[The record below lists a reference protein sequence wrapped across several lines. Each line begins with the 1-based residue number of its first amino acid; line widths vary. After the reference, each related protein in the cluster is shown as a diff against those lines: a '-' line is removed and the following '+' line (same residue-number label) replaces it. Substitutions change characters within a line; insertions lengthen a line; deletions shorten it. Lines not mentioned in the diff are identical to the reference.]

1 MARVEDNREEY
12 EKRLNNALKV
22 AFKSI
27 GLTMQANA
35 VIEINKAV
43 YDTPESPNYVR
54 TGNLRSSLEARSA
67 IQTDERSATVGTNVE
82 YAPYVEYGTSR
93 GMPPR
98 PFLRPAIENHMT
110 EYENIL
116 AIELGEVGEP

>member
-43 YDTPESPNYVR
+43 YDTPESPSYVR

>member
-54 TGNLRSSLEARSA
+54 TGNLRSSITHVS
-67 IQTDERSATVGTNVE
+67 DDRSATVGTNVE
-82 YAPYVEYGTSR
+82 YAPYVEFGTSR
-93 GMPPR
+93 GMAPR
-98 PFLRPAIENHMT
+98 PYIRPAIENHMT

>member
-12 EKRLNNALKV
+12 EKRLDNALKV
-22 AFKSI
+22 AFKAI
-27 GLTMQANA
+27 GLTMQQNA

-43 YDTPESPNYVR
+43 YDTPETESYKR
-54 TGNLRSSLEARSA
+54 TGILRSSITHTS
-67 IQTDERSATVGTNVE
+67 DDRSATVGTNVE

-93 GMPPR
+93 GMKPR
-98 PFLRPAIENHMT
+98 PYIRPAIENHMN

-116 AIELGEVGEP
+116 STELREVGEP